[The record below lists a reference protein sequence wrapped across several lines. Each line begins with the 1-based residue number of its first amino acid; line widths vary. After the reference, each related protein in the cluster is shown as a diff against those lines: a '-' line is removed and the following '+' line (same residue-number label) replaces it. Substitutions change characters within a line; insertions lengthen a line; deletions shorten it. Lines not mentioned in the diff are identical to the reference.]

1 MKTRKSQV
9 LRQDVGDT
17 LYLNSQQKQEQ
28 KKNVILGLLLSNF
41 FLARRNLLDYM
52 NQKILPITLSLF
64 HNFSLNDHMHTQNIH
79 FRFKVNW

>member
-1 MKTRKSQV
+1 MLVTPC
-9 LRQDVGDT
+9 T
-17 LYLNSQQKQEQ
+17 LIHNKNKNK
-28 KKNVILGLLLSNF
+28 KKNVILGLWLSKF

-52 NQKILPITLSLF
+52 NQKILPITLYLF